1 MNLSVCNSST
11 KRHLFASYSFKSL
24 ARGLFILFLIFLFHA
39 SGSVTE
45 TTPIEHKRPLLR
57 GAAPYSLGSREN
69 KTAVLLIHGFL
80 GAGQNFDDLPERLAA
95 AGFFVRVMLLPGHGT
110 TPEDLAKID
119 SATLKQAVIEEV
131 VTLKTQNMRVFLIG
145 HSMGGTLAVLA
156 ATHQDVNG
164 IVLAAPFFKVTRK
177 PYYLLPPETWFNFS
191 KHFLTWIYK
200 GRRFVQVNRPE
211 AKDKILSYRWVP
223 TSAIST
229 LFDLGKEAAASYVVS
244 SITCPCLI
252 IHSTGDEAASYDA
265 AREFFNKLR
274 VPDKQFVELHR
285 SNHHLFFDYDAPQVN
300 DTILEWLAKT
310 CRKGESLP

>member
-1 MNLSVCNSST
+1 
-11 KRHLFASYSFKSL
+11 
-24 ARGLFILFLIFLFHA
+24 
-39 SGSVTE
+39 
-45 TTPIEHKRPLLR
+45 
-57 GAAPYSLGSREN
+57 
-69 KTAVLLIHGFL
+69 
-80 GAGQNFDDLPERLAA
+80 
-95 AGFFVRVMLLPGHGT
+95 
-110 TPEDLAKID
+110 
-119 SATLKQAVIEEV
+119 
-131 VTLKTQNMRVFLIG
+131 
-145 HSMGGTLAVLA
+145 
-156 ATHQDVNG
+156 
-164 IVLAAPFFKVTRK
+164 VLAAPFFKVTRK